1 MEVDTTSDVFKEK
14 NGTDANIPM
23 PTVPWAQLENINLLK
38 HGTGTSLYE
47 ATYNGIDVIIKTPR
61 EGLRAQQIHEVVNCP
76 SNYQNEN
83 IFFLF
88 PHLAPDSAKFPTLN
102 SINFFSACLNR
113 RWN

>member
-61 EGLRAQQIHEVVNCP
+61 EGLRAQQIHEVVNIRMKISSFCFRISLLIP
-76 SNYQNEN
+76 QNFQRSTLS
-83 IFFLF
+83 ISS
-88 PHLAPDSAKFPTLN
+88 PHA
-102 SINFFSACLNR
+102 
-113 RWN
+113 

>member
-1 MEVDTTSDVFKEK
+1 MEVDKTSHVFEK
-14 NGTDANIPM
+14 KHGTDANIPI

-61 EGLRAQQIHEVVNCP
+61 EGLVAQQIHEVVNCP

-83 IFFLF
+83 LLF
-88 PHLAPDSAKFPTLN
+88 VSA
-102 SINFFSACLNR
+102 SHS
-113 RWN
+113 